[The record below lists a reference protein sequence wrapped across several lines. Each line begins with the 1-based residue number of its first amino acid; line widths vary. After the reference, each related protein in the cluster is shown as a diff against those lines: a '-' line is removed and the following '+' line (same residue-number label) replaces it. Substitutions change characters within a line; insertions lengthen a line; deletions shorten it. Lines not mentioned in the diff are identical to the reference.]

1 MNEIEQPSVEDIGD
15 FPHNVYWAGWAL
27 FNDSDNKAL
36 WDWVDANEETWS
48 EMEQAKP
55 TGWTM
60 AGAFDMYSPPQV
72 GDFLV
77 AGLFCH
83 GDPKTWIAFA

>member
-1 MNEIEQPSVEDIGD
+1 MD
-15 FPHNVYWAGWAL
+15 
-27 FNDSDNKAL
+27 K
-36 WDWVDANEETWS
+36 
-48 EMEQAKP
+48 AKP

-77 AGLFCH
+77 TGLFCR
-83 GDPKTWIAFA
+83 GDPKTWIAFDKSTETGADLGTYNGSTKDVPEENGLANFEIPSES